1 MTCKLPPYVLQ
12 ELPNITDVINYPL
25 KNVHRIKF
33 TCFDVSKSLI
43 AFGATS
49 GGIYVY
55 NRSPCEFV
63 QLIPNKDGPITRLT
77 ISSDEKHI
85 GFANGKGMV
94 TVTACDQTLSG
105 GHSSTASKDHHGNE
119 ITAMVWS
126 GNMLFTGDDVGR
138 VSVLQLQSFITK
150 TIFQSSSQIIL
161 SLDSRICQLDAKDCM
176 LLVSTITRCYICNI
190 IQEQYRQIGQKLRD
204 GEFGACFVTKDKA
217 NVNGELESSQ
227 QDYTEVKKYNIVDG
241 ELGFT
246 VGEQFSN
253 TLIYCARPSS
263 RLWEATVDGM
273 VRRTHQ
279 FKQVLAK
286 QPMKVITDSF
296 DNENVP
302 VESVDENSNGQSVIF
317 SKLYSI
323 NGAIFSFNRHALY
336 FLNVHNVD
344 DTLWFD
350 KYNDIV
356 DCKIYHDLLYIWL
369 SNGSL
374 ICTRFMKLHK
384 FLVQCYLDEKYTLC
398 ADLCAL
404 YHDYLLTSN
413 PSPKLHILVGL
424 REKLD
429 SNGLLDRIKDI
440 LEKLDA
446 LKLSEA
452 TQMKSGIYVVDNTY
466 HAQTTLDEKCETNED
481 SYSIQPDPLLALKGL
496 SNAVSDKFTVSKKIL
511 KDKWDDI
518 EEKVKQFN
526 SERQSIQETTKNFQE
541 IIPRKIPDEE
551 LVTEYPLP
559 LDQDIVFKDSS
570 QKAIETDNNS
580 LDNDRVCKSLYQY
593 HRLSLVN
600 KEMEKTNL
608 ISMIEN
614 NACDISKIYELML
627 SLERYCIS
635 VGALDESKF
644 VPNNIFLT
652 YLCISTNKC
661 DLLDAII
668 NDEVLYKYFVDS
680 CILINIK
687 SRKLSNVGCE
697 CGFPLPFAR
706 TNETPIFSDLIDEF
720 IERQWSVQTKEQC
733 YDICKKMPYLWR
745 KILYLRRNEDLLNV
759 LRILL
764 QMLDE
769 SLLHSFLPQ
778 FTLDTWDRAIQLY
791 AVLHANICLNCNKKF
806 DHISVK
812 DMLSWDDLGSLII
825 KSVRGK
831 NAIELMKKHGHLID
845 LGALTIKFYHSC
857 LLACLYEKYD
867 VTIVSQ
873 LVDTIYNSYEFEESR
888 LEICRLLKCTK
899 TGEIKNTALPLTVA
913 AMSDHWG
920 LKPLRDRLL
929 SIKKDENTITLQEIL
944 INMIELFKG
953 VSDCSLCGLP
963 LQNEVLIKDG
973 GLWTFKCGHNFH
985 GACLDLNKIKL
996 CPSCSH

>member
-55 NRSPCEFV
+55 NRNPCEFV

-85 GFANGKGMV
+85 GFANGKGTV
-94 TVTACDQTLSG
+94 TVTGCDQTLTGS
-105 GHSSTASKDHHGNE
+105 HSSTSSKDHHGNE

-138 VSVLQLQSFITK
+138 VSVLQLQSFTTK

-161 SLDSRICQLDAKDCM
+161 SLDSRICQLDAKDSM
-176 LLVSTITRCYICNI
+176 LLVSTLTRCYICNI

-227 QDYTEVKKYNIVDG
+227 QDYTEVKKYSIVDG

-286 QPMKVITDSF
+286 QAMKVTTDSF

-302 VESVDENSNGQSVIF
+302 VESVDENVNGQSVIF

-323 NGAIFSFNRHALY
+323 NDAIFSFNRQALY
-336 FLNVHNVD
+336 FLNVHNLD

-350 KYNDIV
+350 KYNDII

-374 ICTRFMKLHK
+374 ICTRFMKLDK
-384 FLVQCYLDEKYTLC
+384 FLIQCYLDEKYTLC
-398 ADLCAL
+398 ANLCAL
-404 YHDYLLTSN
+404 YHDYLLTSI

-424 REKLD
+424 KDKLE
-429 SNGLLDRIKDI
+429 SNGLLDRINDI
-440 LEKLDA
+440 LEKLNA
-446 LKLSEA
+446 LKLNEA

-466 HAQTTLDEKCETNED
+466 HTQTTLDEKSEINDDT
-481 SYSIQPDPLLALKGL
+481 YSIQPDPLLALKGL

-511 KDKWDDI
+511 KDKWEDI
-518 EEKVKQFN
+518 EGKVKQFN
-526 SERQSIQETTKNFQE
+526 SERQIQEPIKNIQE
-541 IIPRKIPDEE
+541 IIPRKIPDE
-551 LVTEYPLP
+551 LVTVHLQ
-559 LDQDIVFKDSS
+559 LDEEIVFKDSS
-570 QKAIETDNNS
+570 QKAIDTDNNV
-580 LDNDRVCKSLYQY
+580 DNDRVCRTLYQY

-600 KEMEKTNL
+600 KDIEKTNL
-608 ISMIEN
+608 TSIIEN
-614 NACDISKIYELML
+614 NSCDISEIYELML

-652 YLCISTNKC
+652 YLCISTKKC
-661 DLLDAII
+661 DLLDDII
-668 NDEVLYKYFVDS
+668 NNEVLYKYFVDS
-680 CILINIK
+680 CISINIK
-687 SRKLSNVGCE
+687 SRKLSNIGCE

-706 TNETPIFSDLIDEF
+706 NETPIFSELIDEF

-791 AVLHANICLNCNKKF
+791 AVLHANMCLNCNKKF

-825 KSVRGK
+825 KSVGGK

-845 LGALTIKFYHSC
+845 MGALTIKFYHSC
-857 LLACLYEKYD
+857 LLACLYVKYD
-867 VTIVSQ
+867 VTIISQ
-873 LVDTIYNSYEFEESR
+873 LVDTIYSSYEFEESR
-888 LEICRLLKCTK
+888 FEICQLLKCTK
-899 TGEIKNTALPLTVA
+899 NGQIKNTALPLTVA

-929 SIKKDENTITLQEIL
+929 SIKKSENKVTLQEIL

-953 VSDCSLCGLP
+953 CQSQVTDKAVNVLWKFSSRSSFDCCC
-963 LQNEVLIKDG
+963 V
-973 GLWTFKCGHNFH
+973 
-985 GACLDLNKIKL
+985 
-996 CPSCSH
+996 